1 MKDLTYIKCFEDF
14 KQKNIT
20 VEDIIK
26 CINSDGFLETDIIKD
41 YADKIKGPEGYTV
54 TAGPADATGPFRPIS
69 VDDDGEIT
77 IEIDSKTYLVDL
89 DDVKKIIY

>member
-1 MKDLTYIKCFEDF
+1 MKNLTYISCFEDF

-26 CINSDGFLETDIIKD
+26 CINNDGFIETDIVKG
-41 YADKIKGPEGYTV
+41 YADKTESPI
-54 TAGPADATGPFRPIS
+54 RPVS

-77 IEIDSKTYLVDL
+77 VEIDSKTYTVDL
-89 DDVKKIIY
+89 EDVKKINY

>member
-1 MKDLTYIKCFEDF
+1 MKNLTYIKCFEDF

-26 CINSDGFLETDIIKD
+26 CINNDGFIETDIVKD
-41 YADKIKGPEGYTV
+41 YTDEIEGRI
-54 TAGPADATGPFRPIS
+54 RPIS

-77 IEIDSKTYLVDL
+77 V
-89 DDVKKIIY
+89 